1 MAVGMQIAPGCW
13 SGMILIYYHT
23 HKKENRFVRM
33 LHKSDSNLFCTHV
46 FLAKGKNVSTHILVN
61 EERCPVALLT
71 FGQGLDVRHLTLD
84 YFGKQKS
91 SWSA

>member
-23 HKKENRFVRM
+23 HKKENRLVRM

-61 EERCPVALLT
+61 EERCPVPFWSRFRCQAFDYRLL
-71 FGQGLDVRHLTLD
+71 
-84 YFGKQKS
+84 
-91 SWSA
+91 W